1 LRNYKGEV
9 VGAIESIRDNTERK
23 KLEEEIRALSIIDH
37 LTGLY
42 NRRGFLSLAEQQLK
56 ILERTGKEMLLIFA
70 DLDGMKIINDT
81 LGHQRGDEAL
91 IETANMLKKTFR
103 KADIIGRMGGD
114 EFAILALSG
123 THQDPE
129 ILKSRLERNIKEFN
143 NTRQRGFQIS
153 LSVGL
158 AHYDPKS
165 QATIDDLLSKA
176 DERMYQEKSRK
187 KLSPQPPKT

>member
-23 KLEEEIRALSIIDH
+23 HLEEEIRALSIVDH

-42 NRRGFLSLAEQQLK
+42 NRRGFLSLAEQQIN
-56 ILERTGKEMLLIFA
+56 ILERTGKSMLLIFA

-81 LGHQRGDEAL
+81 LGHQKGDEAL
-91 IETANMLKKTFR
+91 LETAKILKKSFR

-123 THQDPE
+123 PPQRPE
-129 ILKSRLERNIKEFN
+129 VLKERLEKNIRTFN
-143 NTRQRGFQIS
+143 ETRQSGFLIS
-153 LSVGL
+153 LSVGIVV
-158 AHYDPKS
+158 YDPKS
-165 QATIDDLLSKA
+165 PTSLDDLISKA
-176 DERMYQEKSRK
+176 DEYMYKEKSRK
-187 KLSPQPPKT
+187 KLIPPAVRT